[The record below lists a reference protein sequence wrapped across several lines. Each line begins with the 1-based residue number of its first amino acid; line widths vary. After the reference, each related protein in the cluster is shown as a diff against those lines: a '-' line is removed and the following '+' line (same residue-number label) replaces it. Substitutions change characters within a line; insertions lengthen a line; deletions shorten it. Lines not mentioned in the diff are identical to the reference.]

1 MKVIISCS
9 NAKAREVII
18 ELLISQ
24 LHFDFEKGVFGVPAC
39 SYDLFYTMRC
49 ELDIK
54 PQEIVCSNS
63 ETHIYFANP
72 DDATAF
78 AEWLKD
84 TAEKARK
91 SFFSMAG

>member
-1 MKVIISCS
+1 MKVIISCTDP
-9 NAKAREVII
+9 KKREVKI
-18 ELLISQ
+18 EVAVSQ

-63 ETHIYFANP
+63 ETHIDFANS